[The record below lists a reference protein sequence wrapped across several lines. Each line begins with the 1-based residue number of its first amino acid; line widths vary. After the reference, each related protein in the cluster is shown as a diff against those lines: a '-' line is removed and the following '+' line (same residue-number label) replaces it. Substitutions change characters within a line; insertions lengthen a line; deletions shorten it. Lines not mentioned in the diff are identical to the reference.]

1 MQDRKSTGVRRRQNN
16 VSEKVAGHRRQMSHD
31 PTDTQDTI
39 LHAESTEHLP
49 LHGEHR
55 LICVNSDLGIGRR
68 KTTLLTR
75 GRPICPRCRRSGRTS
90 VRSPLATSSGS
101 AIVSSLRGFVH
112 QRGRGARGGSRSG
125 NENGAGF
132 ALCPRDVLK
141 ERREHD
147 SKSGSRWVSASG
159 RGWPGTPS
167 CLRVDTLEKHAPPG
181 ERRVSLAP
189 PEPVPA

>member
-75 GRPICPRCRRSGRTS
+75 GRPICPRCRR
-90 VRSPLATSSGS
+90 
-101 AIVSSLRGFVH
+101 
-112 QRGRGARGGSRSG
+112 RGADGPRFVLLWPRRAVALSFHYFGALFINGVEERGA
-125 NENGAGF
+125 EAGVVMKMEL
-132 ALCPRDVLK
+132 ALHCAL
-141 ERREHD
+141 
-147 SKSGSRWVSASG
+147 
-159 RGWPGTPS
+159 GTY
-167 CLRVDTLEKHAPPG
+167 
-181 ERRVSLAP
+181 
-189 PEPVPA
+189 

>member
-1 MQDRKSTGVRRRQNN
+1 MPAT
-16 VSEKVAGHRRQMSHD
+16 
-31 PTDTQDTI
+31 
-39 LHAESTEHLP
+39 
-49 LHGEHR
+49 
-55 LICVNSDLGIGRR
+55 
-68 KTTLLTR
+68 
-75 GRPICPRCRRSGRTS
+75 RSGRTA

-101 AIVSSLRGFVH
+101 AIVSLLRGFVH

-147 SKSGSRWVSASG
+147 SKGGSRWVSASG

-181 ERRVSLAP
+181 ARRVSRSLSPSP
-189 PEPVPA
+189 PSPSLLPVIFLCSFLGSERIKAAAKTGNSPRYFRWLCCPVQSTLGKGKVIDSGSVQTLTR